1 MKLPRVLDAVE
12 IRVLGSLLEKEQT
25 TPDAYPLSVNAL
37 VSACT
42 QRSNRDPVMDL
53 EAGDVDGALDRL
65 HEEVLVWP
73 VEGARVQRWRHNLD
87 RRWELDAA
95 TKAVLTVL
103 LLRGPQTPGELRART
118 DRVHPFDATDD
129 VEAVLVTLAAGDEP
143 LVVQLERRPGQKESR
158 WAHVVGGPPTGPA
171 AAPPTRDTATD
182 TGPSLR
188 DRVADLEQRV
198 ARLEEVLE
206 RFGRV

>member
-1 MKLPRVLDAVE
+1 MKLPRVLDPVE

-37 VSACT
+37 RSACT

-73 VEGARVQRWRHNLD
+73 VEGARVVRWRHNLD
-87 RRWELDAA
+87 RRWELDPP

-103 LLRGPQTPGELRART
+103 LLRGPQTPGELRSRT
-118 DRVHPFDATDD
+118 DRMHAFDTTDD
-129 VEAVLVTLAAGDEP
+129 VERALGRLATGDDP
-143 LVVQLERRPGQKESR
+143 LVAQLARRPGQKESR
-158 WAHVVGGPPTGPA
+158 WAPLVGGPPSDDGPA
-171 AAPPTRDTATD
+171 GPPTVTPGD

-188 DRVADLEQRV
+188 DRVAELEDRV
-198 ARLEEVLE
+198 ARLEEALG
-206 RFGRV
+206 RFDRE

>member
-118 DRVHPFDATDD
+118 DRMHPFDATDD
-129 VEAVLVTLAAGDEP
+129 VEAVLVTMAAGDEP

-158 WAHVVGGPPTGPA
+158 WAHLAGGPPTEPTA
-171 AAPPTRDTATD
+171 TPPTRVTAPD

-198 ARLEEVLE
+198 ARLEEALE
-206 RFGRV
+206 RFERG

>member
-1 MKLPRVLDAVE
+1 MKLPRVLDPVE

-37 VSACT
+37 LSACT
-42 QRSNRDPVMDL
+42 QRSNRDPVIDL
-53 EAGDVDGALDRL
+53 EAGDVEGSLDRL

-73 VEGARVQRWRHNLD
+73 VEGARVVRWRHNLD
-87 RRWELDAA
+87 RRWALDAP

-118 DRVHPFDATDD
+118 DRMHPFDTTDD
-129 VEAVLVTLAAGDEP
+129 VERALDRLATGDDP
-143 LVVQLERRPGQKESR
+143 LVVQLVRRPGQKESR
-158 WAHVVGGPPTGPA
+158 WAHLVGGPPA
-171 AAPPTRDTATD
+171 DEAPVPTSAVTAGD

-188 DRVADLEQRV
+188 DRVAELEARV
-198 ARLEEVLE
+198 ARLEEALA
-206 RFGRV
+206 RFDRE